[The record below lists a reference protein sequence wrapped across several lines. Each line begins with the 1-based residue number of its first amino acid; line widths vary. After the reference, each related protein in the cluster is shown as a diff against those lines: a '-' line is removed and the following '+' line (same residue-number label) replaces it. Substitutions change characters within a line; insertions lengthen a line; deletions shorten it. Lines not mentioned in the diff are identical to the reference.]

1 LSARARPFKPAFW
14 TPAPV
19 KASLVAVT
27 GEARTEGGGPPASL
41 PNLLTMV
48 RVAAIPALVWLLSD
62 SSREAGLVAFGV
74 FFVAS
79 WTDFFDGLLARR
91 YGLVTALGKLL
102 DPLADKLLVVSALI
116 MLAMMD
122 RSPGIPAW
130 LVVIIIGRELSVT
143 GLRAIAAA
151 EGLVMA
157 AEASGKLKMILQ
169 AVAVHALILHYDYL
183 GIDLYTVGMVLL
195 LLSTVVGLWSAAG
208 YYLRVFRT
216 LADKAGGTG
225 PAG

>member
-1 LSARARPFKPAFW
+1 MEG
-14 TPAPV
+14 
-19 KASLVAVT
+19 KADQGA
-27 GEARTEGGGPPASL
+27 GGPPASL

-48 RVAAIPALVWLLSD
+48 RVAAIPAIVWLLADGSP
-62 SSREAGLVAFGV
+62 EAGLVAFAV

-91 YGLVTALGKLL
+91 YGLVTPLGKLL

-130 LVVIIIGRELSVT
+130 LVVVIIGRELAVT

-151 EGLVMA
+151 EGMIVGA
-157 AEASGKLKMILQ
+157 DNAGKFKMILQ
-169 AVAVHALILHYDYL
+169 VVAVHALILHYEYFTVN
-183 GIDLYTVGMVLL
+183 LYAVGMVLL
-195 LLSTVVGLWSAAG
+195 LASTAVGLWSAMG
-208 YYLRVFRT
+208 YHRVVFRS
-216 LADKAGGTG
+216 LGGR
-225 PAG
+225 

>member
-1 LSARARPFKPAFW
+1 MSARARPFKPAFW

-102 DPLADKLLVVSALI
+102 DPADNVRQLAGHC
-116 MLAMMD
+116 LAF
-122 RSPGIPAW
+122 
-130 LVVIIIGRELSVT
+130 
-143 GLRAIAAA
+143 
-151 EGLVMA
+151 
-157 AEASGKLKMILQ
+157 
-169 AVAVHALILHYDYL
+169 
-183 GIDLYTVGMVLL
+183 
-195 LLSTVVGLWSAAG
+195 
-208 YYLRVFRT
+208 VF
-216 LADKAGGTG
+216 G
-225 PAG
+225 